1 MSNPIEDA
9 ITDALV
15 CLFMAAA
22 AFGAGYMTRALGD
35 HNAQIAKT
43 ATHEAQAVKAGAQ
56 HAQAAET
63 QIVYIHDKVA
73 AATAKAHHDIDTAPS
88 VFTIRQ
94 PSADDLAPLTCARV
108 DPDLV
113 WRDFAERYNR
123 VLDAG
128 EASGPSLRLDAVLP
142 ATPRSE

>member
-1 MSNPIEDA
+1 MSNPIEDTL
-9 ITDALV
+9 TDALV
-15 CLFMAAA
+15 CLFIAAA
-22 AFGAGYMTRALGD
+22 AFGAGYMTRALGE
-35 HNAQIAKT
+35 HNAQIART
-43 ATHEAQAVKAGAQ
+43 ATREAEAVKAGAKN
-56 HAQAAET
+56 AQAAET

-128 EASGPSLRLDAVLP
+128 AASGPGLRLDTVLP
-142 ATPRSE
+142 EAPRSQ